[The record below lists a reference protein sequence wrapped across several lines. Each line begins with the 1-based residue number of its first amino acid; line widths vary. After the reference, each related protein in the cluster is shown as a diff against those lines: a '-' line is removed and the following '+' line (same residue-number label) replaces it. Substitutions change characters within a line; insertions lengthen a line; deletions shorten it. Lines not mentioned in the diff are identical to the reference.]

1 MAKVPLKKFTE
12 FASKLLPHEVAY
24 LQRIQRFE
32 DPDNSAI
39 LDSLFYN
46 SRHPLS
52 PRPYD
57 LSIDKRKYSKL
68 KKWIR
73 ERLHRIDVDR
83 ALRYI
88 QDTEYKILTDTIG
101 PKEEEQLTEKM
112 SQCSSNDFHFLR
124 FYELIERY
132 SHYLLVRMR
141 YPQHDKTQDFVSKF
155 QSKYTYAQKV
165 SRQLYQVTQDIV
177 EQYRT
182 GRKESKQWEP
192 MLRNYYFDTSLDGLN
207 RYTAMVRITF
217 IHINYRDFDGLEPI
231 FEHMD
236 ELLQE
241 GKIYSRN
248 ILANYY
254 SNRVILHS
262 RLEEWSRAERYG
274 YLSIK
279 HKNNDHLQY
288 VNTLV
293 GILLRQNKNKAAL
306 ELMREALPF
315 LKDTKSS
322 HNRSGFASFYIHTL
336 QLNHRPQEAERYA
349 NSFLRVYDREIFQH
363 RWHTFFSFYFE
374 TLSHMRKWDRMI
386 QLSDHYDLLKR
397 DEDYKDKA
405 GYLPTINWYYQIALF
420 SMGQMTDEDLKEGLY
435 SAAQSCLDNPGKRSL
450 LKKLVKKIEPFAP
463 KALTHLYYHN
473 LR

>member
-1 MAKVPLKKFTE
+1 MAKVPLKKFTA
-12 FASKLLPHEVAY
+12 FASALLPHEVAY
-24 LQRIQRFE
+24 LQRVQRFE
-32 DPDNSAI
+32 DPDNIAI
-39 LDSLFYN
+39 LDRLFHN
-46 SRHPLS
+46 ARHPRK
-52 PRPYD
+52 PKPFD
-57 LSIDKRKYSKL
+57 QAIDKRKYSKL
-68 KKWIR
+68 KKWIQDH
-73 ERLHRIDVDR
+73 LHRIDVDR
-83 ALRYI
+83 ELRYI

-101 PKEEEQLTEKM
+101 PKEEEELTEKM
-112 SQCSSNDFHFLR
+112 ARCSSNDFHFLR

-141 YPQHDKTQDFVSKF
+141 YPQHDITKEFVSEF
-155 QSKYTYAQKV
+155 QSKYNYAQKV
-165 SRQLYQVTQDIV
+165 FRQLYQVTQDIV

-192 MLRNYYFDTSLDGLN
+192 MLRNYYFDTSLDGLS

-262 RLEEWSRAERYG
+262 RLEEWSKAERYG

-293 GILLRQNKNKAAL
+293 GILLRQGKYKMAL
-306 ELMREALPF
+306 EVMREALPF
-315 LKDTKSS
+315 LKQTKSS

-336 QLNHRPQEAERYA
+336 QLNNRPQEAERYA
-349 NSFLRVYDREIFQH
+349 KSFLRVYDREIFEH

-374 TLSHMRKWDRMI
+374 TLSNMRKWNRI
-386 QLSDHYDLLKR
+386 VHLTEHYDLMKR
-397 DEDYKDKA
+397 DEDYKNKA

-420 SMGQMTDEDLKEGLY
+420 SLGQTKEEELKEGLFT
-435 SAAQSCLDNPGKRSL
+435 AAKDCFEQSQKRQL
-450 LKKLVKKIEPFAP
+450 LKQLTKKLEPFAP
-463 KALTHLYYHN
+463 KALTYLYYHH